1 MSTIPNHL
9 KDLVKR
15 GSFAEFTSL
24 ANARSY
30 AARCTK
36 LHMVVQGDIDDDG
49 ENGRFWVVLPA
60 DAERLAR
67 AGYEIVG

>member
-9 KDLVKR
+9 KALVKR

-24 ANARSY
+24 ANARAY
-30 AARCTK
+30 AARCIK
-36 LHMVVQGDIDDDG
+36 LHLVVQGDIDEDG

-60 DAERLAR
+60 DAQRLET
-67 AGYEIVG
+67 AGYEIL

>member
-9 KDLVKR
+9 KALVKR

-24 ANARSY
+24 ANARAY
-30 AARCTK
+30 AARCIK
-36 LHMVVQGDIDDDG
+36 LHLVVQGDIDEDG

-67 AGYEIVG
+67 AGYEII